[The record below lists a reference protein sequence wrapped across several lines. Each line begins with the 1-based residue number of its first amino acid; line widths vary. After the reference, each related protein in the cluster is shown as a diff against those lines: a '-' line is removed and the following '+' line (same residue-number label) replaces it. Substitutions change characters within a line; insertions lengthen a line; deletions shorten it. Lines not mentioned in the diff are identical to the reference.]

1 MTAGVFSLASKPIFS
16 INRLCSVAPATI
28 KENVVFGRA
37 WDEQWFSTVVGSVG
51 LDTDL
56 ESMPMGLLT
65 VVGDRGHTLSGGQRC
80 ADLILKSCFLRELI
94 AWQG

>member
-1 MTAGVFSLASKPIFS
+1 MTAGILSLASQPIFS

-37 WDEQWFSTVVGSVG
+37 WDEQWFTTVVGSVG

-56 ESMPMGLLT
+56 EAMPMGLLT

-80 ADLILKSCFLRELI
+80 ADLILKSRFICQLTVC
-94 AWQG
+94 